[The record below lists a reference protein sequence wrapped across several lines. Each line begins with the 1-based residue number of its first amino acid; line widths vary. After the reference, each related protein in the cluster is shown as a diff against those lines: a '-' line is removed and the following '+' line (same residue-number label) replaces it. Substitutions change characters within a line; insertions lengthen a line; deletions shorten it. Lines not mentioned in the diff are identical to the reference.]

1 MSLELIQPD
10 YTNDFNYPSLT
21 RKDLMYLDS
30 INSRDCPIRKINQIN
45 TKRDWST
52 NLYNLDIEKSVPK
65 RSNIYTNK
73 IDYINKIDDIDKA
86 QPNPEII
93 LNKPDFIL
101 NISDIEKSHPKK
113 IN

>member
-10 YTNDFNYPSLT
+10 YNNDFNYPSLT

-65 RSNIYTNK
+65 K
-73 IDYINKIDDIDKA
+73 QCFHK
-86 QPNPEII
+86 
-93 LNKPDFIL
+93 
-101 NISDIEKSHPKK
+101 
-113 IN
+113 